1 MHVRLGLG
9 FVVCASWIS
18 AQTTPQGPSVLQDE
32 LDLVV
37 RSSVVQGSGARALGM
52 AGAFLARA
60 DDATAA
66 SWNPAGLSYLR
77 RPEVSFVWI
86 ESARNSNV
94 KSAATGAPSEDDR
107 RRTKNPD
114 FLALAFPLSLGSVT
128 GSGQVSF
135 QRVVSFDTEHTITGT
150 ERQGPRVDASSH
162 GGFDVLA
169 FGTGWQPTHALR
181 VGVALNRW
189 FNGYSQT
196 LHRQGAAGINASR
209 QEVELRISGWNAHAG
224 LLWSP
229 VSQLNVGLVV
239 KTPFTARGEMSR
251 TRSDFTL
258 DSSGASSTT
267 TNSYDSKFHKDGDVL
282 IHWPAALG
290 LGLSWRPRNALTM
303 SFDYTLTRWSRGR
316 IENFFIL
323 GRCPPKDQCPPVGQ
337 PQIEDDPL
345 APGSRL
351 FPSLPY
357 PTLNDARGQR
367 DTQELRAG
375 VEYVVIG
382 NTVKWPI
389 RAGVFDDRQ
398 YFNQPTEGPP
408 RFRGFAVGT
417 GVIVGPIL
425 LDAAYVYERGSY
437 QVLDGVS
444 LNDVGVHS
452 HRFLI
457 STIYRQGA
465 K

>member
-1 MHVRLGLG
+1 VHVRLSLG
-9 FVVCASWIS
+9 FVFCASWIG

-32 LDLVV
+32 LNLIV
-37 RSSVVQGSGARALGM
+37 RPDVVQGSGARAFGM

-77 RPEVSFVWI
+77 RPELSFVWI
-86 ESARNSNV
+86 EGARNSNV
-94 KSAATGAPSEDDR
+94 KNAATGQPNEDDR
-107 RRTKNPD
+107 LRTKNPD
-114 FLALAFPLSLGSVT
+114 FLAIAFPLSLGSVT
-128 GSGQVSF
+128 GSGQFSF
-135 QRVVSFDTEHTITGT
+135 QRVVSFDARHAITGANGL
-150 ERQGPRVDASSH
+150 RIDARSR
-162 GGFDVLA
+162 GGFDVLT
-169 FGTGWQPTHALR
+169 FGTGWQPTHSLR

-196 LHRQGAAGINASR
+196 LDRQGAAGINASR

-239 KTPFTARGEMSR
+239 KTPFTAKAEMSR
-251 TRSDFTL
+251 SRSDFLL
-258 DSSGASSTT
+258 DASNVVSTT
-267 TNSYDSKFHKDGDVL
+267 TNSYDSKSNPDADVR

-323 GRCPPKDQCPPVGQ
+323 GRCAAKDQCPPLGQ
-337 PQIEDDPL
+337 PQLDDNPL
-345 APGSRL
+345 NFGSRL

-357 PTLNDARGQR
+357 PTLNDTRGQR

-398 YFNQPTEGPP
+398 YFNQPTQGPP

-425 LDAAYVYERGSY
+425 LDAAYVYERGRY
-437 QVLDGVS
+437 QAQDGTD
-444 LNDVGVHS
+444 LNEVGVHS

-457 STIYRQGA
+457 STIYRQGTR
-465 K
+465 

>member
-1 MHVRLGLG
+1 VHVRLGLG
-9 FVVCASWIS
+9 FVVCAGWMN
-18 AQTTPQGPSVLQDE
+18 AQGTPHGPSVFQDE
-32 LDLVV
+32 LGLIV
-37 RSSVVQGSGARALGM
+37 RPDVVQGSGARALGM

-77 RPEVSFVWI
+77 RPELSFVWV
-86 ESARNSNV
+86 EGARNSNV
-94 KSAATGAPSEDDR
+94 KNAATGEPNEDDR
-107 RRTKNPD
+107 LRTKNPD
-114 FLALAFPLSLGSVT
+114 FLAIAFPLSLGSVT
-128 GSGQVSF
+128 GSGQISF
-135 QRVVSFDTEHTITGT
+135 QRVVSFDGQHTITATSGG
-150 ERQGPRVDASSH
+150 RSDFNSQ

-196 LHRQGAAGINASR
+196 LDRQGTAGINASR

-229 VSQLNVGLVV
+229 ISQLNVGLVV
-239 KTPFTARGEMSR
+239 KTPFTARGAMSR

-258 DSSGASSTT
+258 DSTSVVSTT

-290 LGLSWRPRNALTM
+290 VGLSWRPRNALTI

-323 GRCPPKDQCPPVGQ
+323 GRCPAKDQCPPLGQ
-337 PQIEDDPL
+337 PQLEADPL
-345 APGSRL
+345 NPDSRL

-357 PTLNDARGQR
+357 PTLNDTRGQR

-375 VEYVVIG
+375 VEYVIIG
-382 NTVKWPI
+382 STVKWPI

-437 QVLDGVS
+437 QILDRDS
-444 LNDVGVHS
+444 LNEVGVHS